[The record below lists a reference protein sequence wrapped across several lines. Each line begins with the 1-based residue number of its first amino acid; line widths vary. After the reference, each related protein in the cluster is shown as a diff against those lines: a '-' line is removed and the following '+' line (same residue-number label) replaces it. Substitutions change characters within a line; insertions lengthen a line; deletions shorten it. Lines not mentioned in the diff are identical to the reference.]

1 MYNLQIFTKN
11 KSLISEV
18 DIDSPV
24 VPKVG
29 EEFFCDDSFL
39 SSSADGM
46 KHFLVIDVSHVLNL
60 KEGKTQTFV
69 EALAVSSTGEGV
81 SENRN
86 LRLLEHGWLNKD

>member
-11 KSLISEV
+11 KALISEL
-18 DIDSPV
+18 DINSPV

-29 EEFFCDDSFL
+29 EVFFCDDSLL

-46 KHFLVIDVSHVLNL
+46 NHFLVIDVSHVLNL
-60 KEGKTQTFV
+60 REGKAQTFV
-69 EALAVSSTGEGV
+69 EALATSSTGEGL

-86 LRLLEHGWLNKD
+86 LRLLEHGWLNEG